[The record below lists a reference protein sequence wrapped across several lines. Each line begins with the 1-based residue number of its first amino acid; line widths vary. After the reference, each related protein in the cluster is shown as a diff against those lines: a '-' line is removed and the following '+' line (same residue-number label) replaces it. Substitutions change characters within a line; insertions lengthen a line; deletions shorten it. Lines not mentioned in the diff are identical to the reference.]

1 MKIVLDKLDNSSVI
15 SGTMKQTITQGS
27 FTIEFPS
34 EMTQEEIKWV
44 QKQMFKFLE
53 RHSCKVVKND

>member
-1 MKIVLDKLDNSSVI
+1 MKDK
-15 SGTMKQTITQGS
+15 ITQGS
-27 FTIEFPS
+27 FIIEFPD
-34 EMTQEEIKWV
+34 EMTQEEIEWV